1 MIEVVLP
8 VTDILLLSLVADKFA
23 KAVSLVILPVTL
35 VNVAVRAPQLPLAV
49 CLIIK
54 PLTFVLCLVLPN
66 LDSVSTLAALFI
78 DVTRVKSV
86 LHNL

>member
-1 MIEVVLP
+1 MIKVVLP
-8 VTDILLLSLVADKFA
+8 VTDVLLLSLVADKFA

-35 VNVAVRAPQLPLAV
+35 VNVAVGTPQLALAV

-54 PLTFVLCLVLPN
+54 PLAFVLCLVLPN
-66 LDSVSTLAALFI
+66 LDSVSTLATLFI
-78 DVTRVKSV
+78 DVTGVESV